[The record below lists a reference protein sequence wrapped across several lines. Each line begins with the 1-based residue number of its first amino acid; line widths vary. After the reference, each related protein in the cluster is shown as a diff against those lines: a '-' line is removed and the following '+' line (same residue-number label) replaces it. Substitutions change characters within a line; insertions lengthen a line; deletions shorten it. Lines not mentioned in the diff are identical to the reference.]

1 MTAVLRLD
9 SNRAMTDFEKN
20 VARGALRLIGWNA
33 AWLVA
38 GLILIAAAG
47 EIWFRLTTPFVT
59 NSLPSQFIPGTGTV
73 RKPLAEIRTTNA
85 VDFWTVSRTNSW
97 GFLDREPISRER
109 ASASCHVAMIG
120 DSFVEGREVAIPDKF
135 HVQLEAL
142 AARERPDWNV
152 TTSAFGIS
160 TTEQMGQ
167 LGYYDAFAR
176 RLRPKLVVLVFAR
189 NDFADNAI
197 YAVRAK
203 RSRRARANSGA
214 NSVSMGG
221 WFRPSA
227 RRSYFAQW
235 LHTKAV
241 RRWDVQQED
250 EISTHDFRFTALALD
265 RFRKRTDRDGA
276 VLAILTSH
284 TVRLAGDRMFKQLV
298 DAAGARG
305 VPVVDQFDYIIR
317 RGHRIEDAHWAHD
330 LHWNPTGHRWAA
342 EALLEHLHL
351 HPETCGGTRERI
363 LDGPSAAIR

>member
-1 MTAVLRLD
+1 MAVVQD
-9 SNRAMTDFEKN
+9 

-33 AWLVA
+33 AGLVA

-47 EIWFRLTTPFVT
+47 EIWLRLTTPFAT
-59 NSLPSQFIPGTGTV
+59 NSLPSQFIPGTGRI
-73 RKPLAEIRTTNA
+73 RKPFAEMRTTNA

-97 GFLDREPISRER
+97 GFLDREPIGRRR

-152 TTSAFGIS
+152 TTSAFGMS
-160 TTEQMGQ
+160 ATEQMGQ

-176 RLRPKLVVLVFAR
+176 RLRPKLVVLVFSL
-189 NDFADNAI
+189 NDFADNADHAVHASLHARGRFRSMGR
-197 YAVRAK
+197 AVR
-203 RSRRARANSGA
+203 RRYRRYS
-214 NSVSMGG
+214 G
-221 WFRPSA
+221 WFWSSA
-227 RRSYFAQW
+227 GRSYFAQW

-241 RRWDVQQED
+241 RRWDVRQED

-265 RFRKRTDRDGA
+265 RFRRRTDRDGA
-276 VLAILTSH
+276 GLAILTSH
-284 TVRLAGDRMFKQLV
+284 TVRLAGDRLFNQLV

-330 LHWNPTGHRWAA
+330 LHWNPAGHRWAA

-351 HPETCGGTRERI
+351 HPETCGGSRERI
-363 LDGPSAAIR
+363 LDGPSVAIR

>member
-1 MTAVLRLD
+1 MAVVQD
-9 SNRAMTDFEKN
+9 

-33 AWLVA
+33 AGLVA

-47 EIWFRLTTPFVT
+47 EIWLRLTTPFAT
-59 NSLPSQFIPGTGTV
+59 NSLPSQFIPGTGRI
-73 RKPLAEIRTTNA
+73 RKPFAEMRTTNA

-97 GFLDREPISRER
+97 GFLDREPIGRRR

-152 TTSAFGIS
+152 TTSAFGMS
-160 TTEQMGQ
+160 ATEQMGQ

-189 NDFADNAI
+189 NDFADNADRADH
-197 YAVRAK
+197 AVRAK
-203 RSRRARANSGA
+203 RSRHARAGSDRWGRA
-214 NSVSMGG
+214 VRRRYRRYSG
-221 WFRPSA
+221 WFWSSA
-227 RRSYFAQW
+227 GRSYFAQW

-241 RRWDVQQED
+241 RRWNVRQED

-265 RFRKRTDRDGA
+265 RFRRRTDRDGA
-276 VLAILTSH
+276 GLAILTSH
-284 TVRLAGDRMFKQLV
+284 TVRLAGDRLFNQLV

-330 LHWNPTGHRWAA
+330 LHWNPAGHRWAA

-351 HPETCGGTRERI
+351 HPETCGGSRERI
-363 LDGPSAAIR
+363 LDGPSVAIR